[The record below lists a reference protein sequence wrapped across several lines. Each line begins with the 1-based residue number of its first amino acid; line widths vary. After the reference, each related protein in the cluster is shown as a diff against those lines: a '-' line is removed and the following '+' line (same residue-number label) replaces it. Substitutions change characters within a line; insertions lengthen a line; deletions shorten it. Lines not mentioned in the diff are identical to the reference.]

1 MLERPSSAQLHN
13 GGRTLLEM
21 KVGNQRIVLSLI
33 FAFCR
38 IAPYRTPLFLDAGDP
53 YLTADANLPFGDAP
67 ADSDFLR
74 GGAPSGIIARPHCEA
89 SGRHCEIRRSLAVR
103 NQTPDNKQAQGNTN
117 PESFEKLAERAQ
129 AAMDSERVPEAIR
142 LYDRATK
149 LRPDWPEGWWHLGT
163 LLFDAGRFR
172 EARDA
177 FAHFVAIERQQP
189 GPGFAMLGLSEF
201 QLKHY
206 TRALRALERARTLGL
221 GTNPD
226 FIRTVLFRDGILNAL
241 LGKPEIALQCLTLA
255 ANHIA
260 AAHPDAPKDT
270 VLADLKLLDAFGIA
284 ALRIPRL
291 PSDLAALQVPVVR
304 LAGRAQALVALQDR
318 VAAETEFKQLLALY
332 PSEPGVHYMYGVF
345 LLKENPTLAI
355 DEFRREIEVSPSHD
369 GARIQ
374 LALELLRTAEY
385 EQGLKYAREAVAL
398 APENFV
404 AHVACGRLWLALEK
418 TDRALLELRTAV
430 KLAPGSPDAHFA
442 LSQALSEAGRKGEAA
457 RERAEFERLKA
468 LTDTA
473 DR

>member
-1 MLERPSSAQLHN
+1 
-13 GGRTLLEM
+13 M
-21 KVGNQRIVLSLI
+21 KVGNQKIVLALI

-38 IAPYRTPLFLDAGDP
+38 IAPYSTPLFLDAGDP
-53 YLTADANLPFGDAP
+53 YLTADTNLAFGDAP

-74 GGAPSGIIARPHCEA
+74 VGAPSVIIARPHCEA
-89 SGRHCEIRRSLAVR
+89 SGCHGEIRKSLAVR
-103 NQTPDNKQAQGNTN
+103 NQTTGNKQAQDAN

-163 LLFDAGRFR
+163 LLFDAGRFT

-177 FAHFVAIERQQP
+177 FAHFASIERKQP

-206 TRALRALERARTLGL
+206 TRALPALERGRKLGL

-226 FIRTVLFRDGILNAL
+226 FVRSVLFHDGILNAL
-241 LGKPEIALQCLTLA
+241 LGKPEIALQRLTLA
-255 ANHIA
+255 ANQIA
-260 AAHPDAPKDT
+260 AAHPEAPKDP
-270 VLADLKLLDAFGIA
+270 VLADLKLLEAFGIA
-284 ALRIPRL
+284 ALRIPKL
-291 PSDLAALQVPVVR
+291 PSGLATLQIPVVR
-304 LAGRAQALVALQDR
+304 LAGRAQALIALQDR

-332 PSEPGVHYMYGVF
+332 PSESGVHYMYGVF
-345 LLKENPTLAI
+345 LLKEYPPLAT

-369 GARIQ
+369 AARIQ
-374 LALELLRTAEY
+374 LALEFLRTAEY

-404 AHVACGRLWLALEK
+404 AHVACGRLWVALGK
-418 TDRALLELRTAV
+418 IDRALQELRTAV

-442 LSQALSEAGRKGEAA
+442 LYQALSEAGRNGEAA

-473 DR
+473 EP